1 LGSRSNPGFRSSDFF
16 STFDLRTLSLAPAI
30 LHVVDQR
37 GAVEGLMKVAHQ
49 MNQPGQIDRTQF
61 RGNCVVRQGLLGLGD
76 CQEGV
81 SIVG

>member
-1 LGSRSNPGFRSSDFF
+1 
-16 STFDLRTLSLAPAI
+16 
-30 LHVVDQR
+30 
-37 GAVEGLMKVAHQ
+37 